1 MKAQPELEEVDLVR
15 FTFEL
20 DEAVTEIHELV
31 SAVLGPA
38 PARA

>member
-1 MKAQPELEEVDLVR
+1 LGQVDLVR
-15 FTFEL
+15 FSFEL
-20 DEAVTEIHELV
+20 DEAVAEIHELV